1 MLRRMSLLMAQGE
14 RSYPTPNASAY
25 WGGAVVRSNL
35 AVPFKE
41 ALETTPTT
49 DAGLA
54 ALLDLLVSA

>member
-1 MLRRMSLLMAQGE
+1 VGDAWQLLAQGE
-14 RSYPTPNASAY
+14 RSDLTANASAY

-41 ALETTPTT
+41 ALETTLTT

-54 ALLDLLVSA
+54 ALLDLLISA

>member
-1 MLRRMSLLMAQGE
+1 MAQGE
-14 RSYPTPNASAY
+14 RSCPTPNASAY
-25 WGGAVVRSNL
+25 WGGADVRSNL
-35 AVPFKE
+35 AAPFKE

>member
-1 MLRRMSLLMAQGE
+1 MAQSE
-14 RSYPTPNASAY
+14 RSYLTPNASAY
-25 WGGAVVRSNL
+25 WSGAVVRSNV

-54 ALLDLLVSA
+54 ALLDLLISA

>member
-1 MLRRMSLLMAQGE
+1 MAQGE
-14 RSYPTPNASAY
+14 RSYLTPNASAY
-25 WGGAVVRSNL
+25 RGFAVVRSNL

-54 ALLDLLVSA
+54 ALLDLLIPA

>member
-1 MLRRMSLLMAQGE
+1 VAQGE
-14 RSYPTPNASAY
+14 RSYLTPNASAY

>member
-1 MLRRMSLLMAQGE
+1 MAQGE
-14 RSYPTPNASAY
+14 RSYLTPDASAY
-25 WGGAVVRSNL
+25 WGGAVVRSDL

-54 ALLDLLVSA
+54 AALLDLLISA

>member
-1 MLRRMSLLMAQGE
+1 MAQGE
-14 RSYPTPNASAY
+14 RSYLTANASAY

-49 DAGLA
+49 DARLA
-54 ALLDLLVSA
+54 ALLDLLISA